1 MDRLLRKPVFLCAAE
16 RTVVPLIC
24 TPVSTDT
31 ARPLS
36 PYRADTDAPHRRPSF
51 PPIPPALPVSPLP
64 YRRPSFP
71 PIPPAL
77 PVSPLP
83 YRQRLFPSACQR
95 RRYAHKNSRPQ
106 ETNGL
111 GMSAWSRFLCQILEV
126 TVNRICPSNS
136 INPSIFCVVI
146 RFSFGNPP
154 YFSV

>member
-51 PPIPPALPVSPLP
+51 PPIPPALIVAS
-64 YRRPSFP
+64 
-71 PIPPAL
+71 
-77 PVSPLP
+77 LP

-106 ETNGL
+106 ERNGL

-136 INPSIFCVVI
+136 INPSIFCVVV